1 MHNSIYILFK
11 STFTMKNIVSLMM
24 ALCCSF
30 GVGWAQLGPLSSTGY
45 STEAPVGYWLELE
58 TVTAHSGGAL
68 DGQTTY
74 RLYMN
79 MQNETDYMSSCSGDE
94 SSPMILTSSSGTW
107 YNDIAN
113 TGWNAQG
120 INPVFFAFFPDLA
133 YDSFLTIGAED
144 ATTPAAQHPS
154 SVWGENDATG
164 AFVGGPGSN
173 VVVDDATGGAWYTP
187 FPGIEAAGSHAAFAG
202 EDLRVLVAQFTTA
215 GTMSGQFQVQ
225 VFVEGDQG
233 NEFRD
238 SLPLCTGD
246 GECGGCTDEDAVN
259 YDDEA
264 LYDDGSCIIGVNGCT
279 DETACNYDSEAT
291 NDDDSCEYI
300 AAGECDCDGNVLDEC
315 GVCGGEGI
323 AEGACD
329 CDGNVLDECG
339 VCGGEGIVEGACD
352 CDGNVLDECGVCG
365 GEGIAEG
372 ACDCDG
378 NVLDECGVCG
388 GEGIAEG
395 ACDCDGNV
403 LDECGVCG
411 GEGIAEGDCDCDGN
425 QLDALGVCGGDCTAD
440 ADADGICDDVD
451 ECVGEYDECGICNG
465 PGATGDCGC
474 DGIAEGDCDCDGN
487 QLDALGECGGDC
499 AADADGDGICDDEDD
514 CVGAYDECGVCNG
527 DGIGEGECDCDGN
540 VIDALGECG
549 GGCAAD
555 ADADGICDDVD
566 PCVGEID
573 ECGIC
578 NGPGAVY
585 DCGCSDIPAGD
596 CDCEGTELDAIGECG
611 GDCNADADADG
622 ICDDEDDCLDVNQ
635 NGTCD
640 DEETGDDCFHD
651 SDDDGIVDCED
662 SCPFGDFDNDG
673 ICDAEDPCVGVVDV
687 LGICN
692 GHCFFNVDGDFI
704 CDDVDNCIDT
714 EACNYNDPSNGE
726 CLYLDTC
733 GVCGGPGD
741 VYECGCA
748 DIPAGDCDCEGNQL
762 DQCGVC
768 GGDGTS
774 CLGCID
780 AEACNY
786 DETATIDD
794 GSCYFAD
801 QCGVCDGDGTSCLGC
816 IDADACNYDETA
828 TIDDGSC
835 YFADQCGVCDGD
847 GTSCLGCTD
856 SGACNYDETATIDD
870 ASCLYLDE
878 CGECGGEGTL
888 GCTDEMACNFDAD
901 ADCDDE
907 SCQYNDACGNCGG
920 DAYAGCTDEMACNYD
935 SGAGCDDE
943 SCLYLDECGE
953 CGGEGTLG
961 CTDAEACNY
970 DADADCDDE
979 SCLYNDVCGNCDG
992 DAYAGCTDP
1001 AACNY
1006 DAGAGCDD
1014 GSCLMTDCMGNC
1026 GGGIFPE
1033 GCEYP
1038 ESELYGRELAV
1049 FSECESGFE
1058 NGSVVVLESNN
1069 TIVQYADGASL
1080 VVGTW
1085 SYDECLCA
1093 AGMDA
1098 LLIDLYLPLDCEAFQ
1113 LAVDGDGVI
1122 SQNDFDECDCGVEI
1136 IDNEEYF
1143 CSIDFLDDLEEEVS
1157 VECAEDLPTGCDP
1170 EFAAVDTCTDEI
1182 LVCAFNDGMTGYTT
1196 YDVITAEGPG
1206 ADAAIRIYGLSAQ
1219 TDCLSD
1225 YFVEDEANP
1234 LTLSVFSN
1242 GTARLTGVVHND
1254 VTPSITYAVD
1264 MQFNHGQDADEW
1276 LAESPAHGLLTNWQ
1290 CDIDPAAID
1299 VYDMVNTLSRLT
1311 RLDES
1316 HEGEVIF
1323 LNHMPVSLNKRF
1335 QLGVGGNNHNCND
1348 GFGGWFGWEGVF
1360 NGEPVAGFSGDVI
1373 ADVTNP
1379 VFFDTFCGDEFVQA
1393 TYGVFNLAENSAET
1407 VTQTFSV
1414 NDTQAPEFVS
1424 CPEDISIELSAL
1436 ECGSFDAIDAMFPV
1450 PCLETTDNCANW
1462 DPMYEGCNEPAN
1474 ACGSV
1479 TFTQINSQIDDCP
1492 FIMVVERQWVAN
1504 DGFNTTV
1511 CTQTITVTDTEGPT
1525 FTANVEDTLSCDD
1538 LNEMKATADDCSGV
1552 VSLTFTQDL
1561 QSGTCSNP
1569 GSVSRTYTAID
1580 GCGNVTTF
1588 DQILN
1593 VIDEEAPVVMASEVF
1608 VDCDAYSSSEL
1619 YPLIITDCALREWTE
1634 GEDGVWTSTF
1644 NENWSTIYD
1653 DINSPVEV
1661 EWTDSM
1667 PVLGEGTCYTV
1678 TRTVTATDN
1687 CGNATTM
1694 SYPINISDTTAP
1706 VITAAP
1712 VLNIECSAYLGDS
1725 FQGDDVV
1732 SYAVTAPSGNGVGSS
1747 VEISDESN
1755 DWFGQTSFQVED
1767 DCTFND
1773 LYAAGGGAV
1782 SVTWQDEYTEGETCA
1797 GAVYTRTYTA
1807 TDACGNSASATQ
1819 TVIIVDNS
1827 APTWNEGFYM
1837 EVVACEDATE
1847 ELMNDASHL
1856 PLYEAMDN
1864 CDDDLEYTVSAVLTS
1879 GGCIGSWH
1887 RTWTATDDCDNASQ
1901 FEQTIMVYDSIAP
1914 EFVYFPADT
1923 VMEVNSFCDANYIV
1937 EVTGGEPTA
1946 QDNCDICFDQN
1957 LEISYVEVTSVDCGE
1972 DAASGSRTVTR
1983 TWTVTDQCGNSTSRD
1998 QVITIEDN
2006 QAPSFNEALPGDM
2019 TLECAADD
2027 AAVLTA
2033 SDNCSDVEVI
2043 FTADTVAGDCPN
2055 RYTVTRNWYVEDACG
2070 NSNSHQQIITVI
2082 DETAPIF
2089 NEELPQ
2095 DMTLDCTH
2103 PEAAVLT
2110 AFDNCTDVT
2119 VEFEEAIEAGDCP
2132 NRYTVTRTWT
2142 AADLCGHVTSHTQ
2155 VITVID
2161 ETAPTG
2167 TAHPVI
2173 VDCAEYRDFP
2183 DQLFGDVEAMDNC
2196 DDDVTIT
2203 WNVDADSLLGV
2214 NAEIN
2219 VPASS
2224 TGCYTILR
2232 TYTLTDDCGNST
2244 DIEQIITVEDNT
2256 APIYQGP
2263 GEISIPAE
2271 QYDVEGAYPPDVIWA
2286 YPLDS
2291 EWDSF
2296 PIGYIDDC
2304 SGFFTCTAE
2313 DYPISGGC
2321 ANQPHP
2327 MYNGQSATY
2336 LRVLTITDLCGN
2348 SSTAEVI
2355 INLIDDDAPVFD
2367 FVPEDYTVS
2376 CAEDVVLL
2384 DPIYSDLVDENLD
2397 VDYEEAT
2404 MNLGCEHNYL
2414 LIRHWTVTDNCD
2426 NSVEAEQIITVKDET
2441 APSIDAEAQDMTIEC
2456 AGAFS
2461 NDEAL
2466 ALWLAD
2472 LGGAEASDNCNG
2484 DLSWSMSPAVPALS
2498 DDCGNTGSVTVTF
2511 TATDVCGNAS
2521 STTATFTVEDTTAPV
2536 ITAEAADETIEC
2548 GDYSYIVQVEQTI
2561 QVEEVIQVP
2570 QEEISEDEDGN
2581 EIIETV
2587 YVDSIIL
2594 VTETITVT
2602 DAEEFAAWLETRGGA
2617 MGADDACGDV
2627 TWSTIPAN
2635 PTLSDGCGET
2645 GAVTV
2650 TWVLTD
2656 ECGLTDSTTA
2666 TFTIEDTTDPEFTMV
2681 PENYTA
2687 ECSDEHPLDMA
2698 QATDICGVVD
2708 ITVDADTTYAN
2719 CASNYVVTRTFTA
2732 TDACGNQATAQQ
2744 FITIQ
2749 DTTAPQF
2756 TEDLPGDLTLDCAA
2770 DDAAV
2775 LTATDNCSDVEVIFT
2790 ADTVAGDCPN
2800 RYTITRMWSVAD
2812 ECGNATSHTQ
2822 VVTVVDETAPVF
2834 NEELPADLTLDC
2846 SADDAAVLT
2855 ASDNCSD
2862 VEVIFTADTLL
2873 GDCANNYTIT
2883 RMWSVTDDCGNNTS
2897 HTQVVTVVDDED
2909 PMLSGT
2915 PTDNNGSLEV
2925 PYDSYCG
2932 EVTVPAIADIMAMD
2946 NCGDATACDMEANEA
2961 ANAMIADALGADVL
2975 GADGHLD
2982 YLTGVTTSGINN
2994 PFVTGG
3000 AYTLG
3005 SITTPATLL
3014 DGETCDN
3021 NPNQHGMRMFNF
3033 AGGEYYM
3040 TDAGAMTKDLEN
3052 GTATISMTVS
3062 NDLGAF
3068 EVEATF
3074 GTLMNWEEW
3083 CATPGLESY
3092 KSDCGLGDHMT
3103 WDYAILLD
3111 GTITGVEGT
3120 AFEGTEL
3127 AMSHQPANQY
3137 FGFQFGVGANNKN
3150 ASYGFS
3156 GWYYYGGTLVI
3167 DGEESSAMGSGD
3179 LFGDLDFLQA
3189 WETTFHFCA
3198 VDACGNDVSYSYS
3211 LTSTGELQDPLL
3223 DGGVEG
3229 EQDAEAT
3236 YVKDLIEITTLY
3248 PNPASTQAVLTVEAK
3263 EDVSAKVQIFTM
3275 DGALVQQVFDGQLY
3289 EGWPT
3294 TLELDV
3300 NSLESGLYQ
3309 VRVSSKDFVTTKKLL
3324 VIE

>member
-1 MHNSIYILFK
+1 MTYRKPSPDGHLSLGSAVPRFLEVDPSLRVYNSIYILYK

-24 ALCCSF
+24 ALCCSI
-30 GVGWAQLGPLSSTGY
+30 GVGWAQLGPLSSTNY
-45 STEAPVGYWLELE
+45 STEAPLGYWLELE
-58 TVTAHSGGAL
+58 TVTAHSGLTL

-74 RLYMN
+74 RLYLN
-79 MQNETDYMSSCSGDE
+79 MLNETDFLSSCSGDSSNVMIIE
-94 SSPMILTSSSGTW
+94 STSGTW
-107 YNDIAN
+107 YNN
-113 TGWNAQG
+113 EYNPGWNAIG
-120 INPVFFAFFPDLA
+120 INPFFLPVFPELA

-144 ATTPAAQHPS
+144 SSTPAAQHPATI
-154 SVWGENDATG
+154 WGENDASA
-164 AFVGGPGSN
+164 AFIPGPGFN
-173 VVVDDATGGAWYTP
+173 ITVDDATGGAWYST
-187 FPGIEAAGSHAAFAG
+187 FPGLAQAGSHAAFAG
-202 EDLRVLVAQFTTA
+202 ENLRVLVAQFTTA
-215 GTMSGQFQVQ
+215 GTITGQIQVQ
-225 VFVEGDQG
+225 VFENGDQG
-233 NEFRD
+233 TEFRD
-238 SLPLCTGD
+238 LLPICQT
-246 GECGGCTDEDAVN
+246 GECGGCTDELASN
-259 YDDEA
+259 YDPNA
-264 LYDDGSCIIGVNGCT
+264 LYDDGTCLFASLGCT
-279 DETACNYDSEAT
+279 DVSACNYDADAT
-291 NDDDSCEYI
+291 EDDGSCVLPEDGFDCEGNCLLDVDC
-300 AAGECDCDGNVLDEC
+300 AGECGGDATEDAL
-315 GVCGGEGI
+315 GVCGGDCAADADADGICDDIDECVGELDACGICNGPGAIYECGCADI

-339 VCGGEGIVEGACD
+339 VCGGD
-352 CDGNVLDECGVCG
+352 
-365 GEGIAEG
+365 GIAEG
-372 ACDCDG
+372 A
-378 NVLDECGVCG
+378 
-388 GEGIAEG
+388 
-395 ACDCDGNV
+395 
-403 LDECGVCG
+403 
-411 GEGIAEGDCDCDGN
+411 
-425 QLDALGVCGGDCTAD
+425 
-440 ADADGICDDVD
+440 
-451 ECVGEYDECGICNG
+451 
-465 PGATGDCGC
+465 
-474 DGIAEGDCDCDGN
+474 
-487 QLDALGECGGDC
+487 
-499 AADADGDGICDDEDD
+499 
-514 CVGAYDECGVCNG
+514 
-527 DGIGEGECDCDGN
+527 CDCDGN

-566 PCVGEID
+566 DCVGAID
-573 ECGIC
+573 ACGIC
-578 NGPGAVY
+578 NGPGEIY
-585 DCGCSDIPAGD
+585 ECGCSNIPAGD
-596 CDCEGTELDAIGECG
+596 CDCDGTQLDAIGVCG
-611 GDCNADADADG
+611 GDCTADADADG

-640 DEETGDDCFHD
+640 EDEAGDDCFHD

-673 ICDAEDPCVGVVDV
+673 ICDVEDPCVGVVDV

-692 GHCFFNVDGDFI
+692 GHCFFNVDGDYI
-704 CDDVDNCIDT
+704 CDDVDNCTDMD
-714 EACNYNDPSNGE
+714 ACNYNDPTNGE

-780 AEACNY
+780 GDACNY

-794 GSCYFAD
+794 GSCLYNDA
-801 QCGVCDGDGTSCLGC
+801 CGNCGGSAYAGC
-816 IDADACNYDETA
+816 TDEMACNYDAGAGCDDASCLYLDECGECGGEGTLGCTDDTACNYDAEADCDDESCLYLDECGECGGDGTLGCTDETA
-828 TIDDGSC
+828 CNYDAEADCDDESC

-856 SGACNYDETATIDD
+856 SDACNYDETATIDD
-870 ASCLYLDE
+870 E
-878 CGECGGEGTL
+878 T
-888 GCTDEMACNFDAD
+888 
-901 ADCDDE
+901 
-907 SCQYNDACGNCGG
+907 
-920 DAYAGCTDEMACNYD
+920 
-935 SGAGCDDE
+935 
-943 SCLYLDECGE
+943 
-953 CGGEGTLG
+953 
-961 CTDAEACNY
+961 
-970 DADADCDDE
+970 
-979 SCLYNDVCGNCDG
+979 CLYNDVCGICDG
-992 DAYAGCTDP
+992 DSYAGCTDP

-1006 DAGAGCDD
+1006 DEGAGCDD

-1033 GCEYP
+1033 GCQYP
-1038 ESELYGRELAV
+1038 ESELYGRELEV
-1049 FSECESGFE
+1049 FTECESGFE

-1098 LLIDLYLPLDCEAFQ
+1098 LLVELYLPLDCEAFQ

-1122 SQNDFDECDCGVEI
+1122 SQNDLDECDCGVEI

-1143 CSIDFLDDLEEEVS
+1143 CSTDFLDNLEEEVS
-1157 VECAEDLPTGCDP
+1157 VECAEDLPSGCDP
-1170 EFAAVDTCTDEI
+1170 EFAAADTCTDDI
-1182 LVCAFNDGMTGYTT
+1182 LVCAFNDGLLGYTT

-1225 YFVEDEANP
+1225 MFVEDESNP
-1234 LTLSVFSN
+1234 LTLNVFAN

-1254 VTPSITYAVD
+1254 VTPSITYEVD
-1264 MQFNHGQDADEW
+1264 MQFNHGQNAETW

-1290 CDIDPAAID
+1290 CEIDPSAIE
-1299 VYDMVNTLSRLT
+1299 VYDMVNTISRLT

-1316 HEGEVIF
+1316 HAGEVIF

-1379 VFFDTFCGDEFVQA
+1379 VFFETFCGDEFVQA
-1393 TYGVFNLAENSAET
+1393 TYGVFNLEENTATS

-1424 CPEDISIELSAL
+1424 CPEDITVELSAL

-1450 PCLETTDNCANW
+1450 PCLEVTDNCANW
-1462 DPMYEGCNEPAN
+1462 DPMYEGCNEPES

-1479 TFTQINSQIDDCP
+1479 TFTQNNIQVDDCP
-1492 FIMVVERQWVAN
+1492 FIMVVERQWVAD
-1504 DGFNTTV
+1504 DGFNTTI

-1525 FTANVEDTLSCDD
+1525 FTANLEDTLSCDD

-1580 GCGNVTTF
+1580 GCGNVTMF

-1608 VDCDAYSSSEL
+1608 VDCDEYSASTL
-1619 YPLIITDCALREWTE
+1619 YPLVITDCALRDWTE

-1644 NENWSTIYD
+1644 NENWSTVYD
-1653 DINSPVEV
+1653 DISSLVEV
-1661 EWTDSM
+1661 EWTDST

-1687 CGNATTM
+1687 CGNATTV

-1725 FQGDDVV
+1725 FQGDEVV

-1767 DCTFND
+1767 DCTFNE
-1773 LYAAGGGAV
+1773 LYADGGGAV

-1837 EVVACEDATE
+1837 ELVACEDATE
-1847 ELMNDASHL
+1847 ALMNDASHL

-1887 RTWTATDDCDNASQ
+1887 RTWTAIDDCDNASQ
-1901 FEQTIMVYDSIAP
+1901 FEQTIMVYDSLAP
-1914 EFVYFPADT
+1914 EFVYFPGDT
-1923 VMEVNSFCDANYIV
+1923 TIEVNSFCDANYIV

-1957 LEISYVEVTSVDCGE
+1957 LEISYVETTSVDCGE

-1983 TWTVTDQCGNSTSRD
+1983 TWTVTDQCGNATSRD
-1998 QVITIEDN
+1998 QIITIEDN
-2006 QAPSFNEALPGDM
+2006 QAPSFNETLPGDM

-2043 FTADTVAGDCPN
+2043 FTADTLAGDCPN

-2095 DMTLDCTH
+2095 DMTLDCAH

-2110 AFDNCTDVT
+2110 AYDNCTDVT

-2132 NRYTVTRTWT
+2132 NSYTVTRTWT
-2142 AADLCGHVTSHTQ
+2142 AADLCGHVISHTQ

-2167 TAHPVI
+2167 TAHTAF

-2183 DQLFGDVEAMDNC
+2183 DQLFGDVEALDNC

-2203 WNVDADSLLGV
+2203 WNVDADSLLEV

-2244 DIEQIITVEDNT
+2244 DIEQIIEVEDNT
-2256 APIYQGP
+2256 APIYMGP
-2263 GEISIPAE
+2263 GEITIPAA

-2304 SGFFTCTAE
+2304 SGFFSCTAE

-2327 MYNGQSATY
+2327 MYNGASATY

-2355 INLIDDDAPVFD
+2355 INLVDEDAPVFD
-2367 FVPEDYTVS
+2367 FVPEDYAVS

-2384 DPIYSDLVDENLD
+2384 DPTFSDLVDENLD

-2404 MNLGCEHNYL
+2404 MVLGCDNDYL
-2414 LIRHWTVTDNCD
+2414 LIRRWTVTDNCD
-2426 NSVEAEQIITVKDET
+2426 NSVEAEQIITVKDEI
-2441 APSIDAEAQDMTIEC
+2441 APSIDAAAQDMTIEC
-2456 AGAFS
+2456 AGEFS
-2461 NDEAL
+2461 NNEAL
-2466 ALWLAD
+2466 ANWLVN
-2472 LGGAEASDNCNG
+2472 LGGAAASDNCDG
-2484 DLSWSMSPAVPALS
+2484 DVMWSMSPAAPALS

-2511 TATDVCGNAS
+2511 TATDMCGNAS

-2548 GDYSYIVQVEQTI
+2548 GDYSYDI
-2561 QVEEVIQVP
+2561 QVEEIIQVE
-2570 QEEISEDEDGN
+2570 QEIEVLEGDS
-2581 EIIETV
+2581 IITETIL
-2587 YVDSIIL
+2587 VDSTIL

-2602 DAEEFAAWLETRGGA
+2602 DAEEFAAWLENRGGA
-2617 MGADDACGDV
+2617 TGDIDACGDV
-2627 TWSTIPAN
+2627 TWSSIPAN
-2635 PTLSDGCGET
+2635 PALSDGCGET

-2666 TFTIEDTTDPEFTMV
+2666 TFTIEDTTLPEFTMV
-2681 PENYTA
+2681 PAGYTA
-2687 ECSDEHPLDMA
+2687 ECSDAHPLEMA

-2708 ITVDADTTYAN
+2708 ITVDADTAYAD
-2719 CASNYVVTRTFTA
+2719 CSSNYVVTRTFTA
-2732 TDACGNQATAQQ
+2732 TDACGNHANAEQV
-2744 FITIQ
+2744 IVIQ
-2749 DTTAPQF
+2749 DTTAPEF
-2756 TEDLPGDLTLDCAA
+2756 TEELPGDVTLDCTA

-2800 RYTITRMWSVAD
+2800 RYEITRMWSVED
-2812 ECGNATSHTQ
+2812 ECGNSNSHTQ
-2822 VVTVVDETAPVF
+2822 VVTVVDETAPEF
-2834 NEELPADLTLDC
+2834 NEALPADVTLDC
-2846 SADDAAVLT
+2846 EADEAAVLT

-2862 VEVIFTADTLL
+2862 VEVIFTADTLA
-2873 GDCANNYTIT
+2873 GDCPNRYTIT
-2883 RMWSVTDDCGNNTS
+2883 RMWSVTDDCGNSAS
-2897 HTQVVTVVDDED
+2897 HTQLVTVEDDTA
-2909 PMLSGT
+2909 PMLSNT
-2915 PTDNNGSLEV
+2915 PTEFNNESIEV
-2925 PYDSYCG
+2925 PYDTYCG
-2932 EVTVPAIADIMAMD
+2932 EVTVPAIADVMASD
-2946 NCGDATACDMEANEA
+2946 FCSDATACNMDANAAANE
-2961 ANAMIADALGADVL
+2961 MIADALGADML
-2975 GADGHLD
+2975 GEDGHLD

-3000 AYTLG
+3000 AYTVG
-3005 SITTPATLL
+3005 TITTPATLL

-3040 TDAGAMTKDLEN
+3040 TDEGAMTKDHEN
-3052 GTATISMTVS
+3052 GTATVTMMVS
-3062 NDLGAF
+3062 NDLGSF
-3068 EVEATF
+3068 EVQATF

-3103 WDYAILLD
+3103 WEYAILLD

-3127 AMSHQPANQY
+3127 NLSHQPANQY

-3150 ASYGFS
+3150 AAYGFS

-3179 LFGDLDFLQA
+3179 LFGDLDFFQP
-3189 WETTFHFCA
+3189 WETTFHYCA
-3198 VDACGNDVSYSYS
+3198 VDACGNDVTYNYS

-3223 DGGVEG
+3223 DGGIEG
-3229 EQDAEAT
+3229 EQDTEIVYA
-3236 YVKDLIEITTLY
+3236 KDLIEITTLY
-3248 PNPASTQAVLTVEAK
+3248 PNPASVTAMLTVTVK
-3263 EDVSAKVQIFTM
+3263 QDLTAKVQVFTM
-3275 DGALVQQVFDGQLY
+3275 DGSLVEHVFDGQMF

-3294 TLELDV
+3294 TLEL
-3300 NSLESGLYQ
+3300 NTNNYESGMYQ

>member
-1 MHNSIYILFK
+1 MTYQKPSPHGHLSLGSAVPRCFEVDPFLRVYNSIYILYK

-24 ALCCSF
+24 ALCCSI

-45 STEAPVGYWLELE
+45 STEAPLGYWLELE
-58 TVTAHSGGAL
+58 TVTSHAGGAL

-74 RLYMN
+74 RLYLN
-79 MQNETDYMSSCSGDE
+79 TLNENDYLSSCSGDQANVLILN
-94 SSPMILTSSSGTW
+94 SSNGTW
-107 YNDIAN
+107 YNDIYN

-120 INPVFFAFFPDLA
+120 INPLFLPVFPDLA
-133 YDSFLTIGAED
+133 YDSFLTIGAD
-144 ATTPAAQHPS
+144 DSTTPAAQHPS
-154 SVWGENDATG
+154 TVWGGIDASE
-164 AFVGGPGSN
+164 AFVPGPGFN
-173 VVVDDATGGAWYTP
+173 IVVDDATGGAWYST
-187 FPGIEAAGSHAAFAG
+187 FPGIDQAGSHAAFAG
-202 EDLRVLVAQFTTA
+202 EDKSVLVAQFTTA
-215 GTMSGQFQVQ
+215 GIITGQLQVQ
-225 VFVEGDQG
+225 VFVNGDQG
-233 NEFRD
+233 DEFRD
-238 SLPLCTGD
+238 VLPICQT
-246 GECGGCTDEDAVN
+246 GECGGCTDEAAGN
-259 YDDEA
+259 YDPEA
-264 LYDDGSCIIGVNGCT
+264 LYDDGSCTAAEALGCT
-279 DETACNYDSEAT
+279 DVTACNYDSEADT
-291 NDDDSCEYI
+291 DDGSCEYI
-300 AAGECDCDGNVLDEC
+300 ADGACDCAGNVLDEC

-329 CDGNVLDECG
+329 CE
-339 VCGGEGIVEGACD
+339 
-352 CDGNVLDECGVCG
+352 GNVLDECGVCG

-395 ACDCDGNV
+395 ACDCEGNV

-411 GEGIAEGDCDCDGN
+411 GNGIAEG
-425 QLDALGVCGGDCTAD
+425 A
-440 ADADGICDDVD
+440 
-451 ECVGEYDECGICNG
+451 
-465 PGATGDCGC
+465 
-474 DGIAEGDCDCDGN
+474 
-487 QLDALGECGGDC
+487 
-499 AADADGDGICDDEDD
+499 
-514 CVGAYDECGVCNG
+514 
-527 DGIGEGECDCDGN
+527 CDCDGN
-540 VIDALGECG
+540 VLDALGVCG

-566 PCVGEID
+566 DCVGELD

-578 NGPGAVY
+578 NGSGAIY
-585 DCGCSDIPAGD
+585 ECGCFEIPAGACD
-596 CDCEGTELDAIGECG
+596 CDGTQLDAIGVCG
-611 GDCNADADADG
+611 GDCDADADADG

-640 DEETGDDCFHD
+640 DEEAGDDCFHD

-662 SCPFGDFDNDG
+662 DCPFGDFDNDG
-673 ICDAEDPCVGVVDV
+673 ICDVEDPCVGVVDV

-692 GHCFFNVDGDFI
+692 GHCFFNVDGDYI
-704 CDDVDNCIDT
+704 CDDVDNCTDT
-714 EACNYNDPSNGE
+714 EACNYNDPSNGD

-741 VYECGCA
+741 IYECGCA

-768 GGDGTS
+768 GGDGMS

-794 GSCYFAD
+794 GSCLYNDACGNCGGSAYAGCTDEMACNYDAGAGCDDASCLYLDECGECGGEGTLGCTDAMACNFDAEADCDDESCLYLDECGECGGEGTLGCTDEMACNFDAEADCDDESCYFAD

-816 IDADACNYDETA
+816 TDSEACNYDETA
-828 TIDDGSC
+828 TIDDSSC

-870 ASCLYLDE
+870 A
-878 CGECGGEGTL
+878 
-888 GCTDEMACNFDAD
+888 
-901 ADCDDE
+901 
-907 SCQYNDACGNCGG
+907 
-920 DAYAGCTDEMACNYD
+920 
-935 SGAGCDDE
+935 
-943 SCLYLDECGE
+943 
-953 CGGEGTLG
+953 
-961 CTDAEACNY
+961 
-970 DADADCDDE
+970 

-1033 GCEYP
+1033 GCQYP
-1038 ESELYGRELAV
+1038 ESELYGRELEV
-1049 FSECESGFE
+1049 FTECESGFE

-1098 LLIDLYLPLDCEAFQ
+1098 LMVELYLPLDCEAFQ

-1122 SQNDFDECDCGVEI
+1122 SQNDIAECDCGVEI
-1136 IDNEEYF
+1136 IDNDEYF
-1143 CSIDFLDDLEEEVS
+1143 CSTDFLDGLEEEVS
-1157 VECAEDLPTGCDP
+1157 VECAEDLPSACDP
-1170 EFAAVDTCTDEI
+1170 EFAAADTCTDDI
-1182 LVCAFNDGMTGYTT
+1182 LVCAFNDGLLGYTT

-1225 YFVEDEANP
+1225 MFVEDEANP
-1234 LTLSVFSN
+1234 LTLTVFAN

-1264 MQFNHGQDADEW
+1264 MQFNHGQNAEAW
-1276 LAESPAHGLLTNWQ
+1276 LGESPAHGLMTNWQ
-1290 CDIDPAAID
+1290 CEIDPAAID
-1299 VYDMVNTLSRLT
+1299 VYDMVNTISRLT

-1323 LNHMPVSLNKRF
+1323 LTHMPVSLNKRF

-1348 GFGGWFGWEGVF
+1348 GFGGWFGWEGLF
-1360 NGEPVAGFSGDVI
+1360 NGQPVAGFSGDVI

-1379 VFFDTFCGDEFVQA
+1379 VFFETFCGDEFVQA
-1393 TYGVFNLAENSAET
+1393 TYGVFNIAENSAES

-1424 CPEDISIELSAL
+1424 CPEDITIELSAL

-1450 PCLETTDNCANW
+1450 PCLEVTDNCANW
-1462 DPMYEGCNEPAN
+1462 DPMYEGCNEPEN

-1479 TFTQINSQIDDCP
+1479 TFTQNNTQVDDCP

-1525 FTANVEDTLSCDD
+1525 FTASYEDTLSCDD
-1538 LNEMKATADDCSGV
+1538 LNEMKATADDCSDV

-1580 GCGNVTTF
+1580 GCGNVSTF

-1608 VDCDAYSSSEL
+1608 VDCDEYSASAL
-1619 YPLIITDCALREWTE
+1619 YPLVITDCALRDWTE
-1634 GEDGVWTSTF
+1634 GADGVWTSTF
-1644 NENWSTIYD
+1644 NENWSTVYD
-1653 DINSPVEV
+1653 DISSLVEV
-1661 EWTDSM
+1661 EWTDST

-1687 CGNATTM
+1687 CGNATTV

-1725 FQGDDVV
+1725 FQGDDVI

-1767 DCTFND
+1767 DCTFNE
-1773 LYAAGGGAV
+1773 LYADGGGAV

-1837 EVVACEDATE
+1837 ELVACEDATE
-1847 ELMNDASHL
+1847 ALMNDASHL

-1901 FEQTIMVYDSIAP
+1901 FEQTIMVYDSLAP

-1923 VMEVNSFCDANYIV
+1923 TIEVNSFCDANYIV

-1946 QDNCDICFDQN
+1946 EDNCDVCFDQN
-1957 LEISYVEVTSVDCGE
+1957 LEISYVETTSVDCGE

-1983 TWTVTDQCGNSTSRD
+1983 TWTVTDQCGNTTSRD
-1998 QVITIEDN
+1998 QIITIEDN
-2006 QAPSFNEALPGDM
+2006 QAPTFNEMLPGDM

-2033 SDNCSDVEVI
+2033 SDNCSEVEVI

-2095 DMTLDCTH
+2095 DMTLDCAH

-2119 VEFEEAIEAGDCP
+2119 VEFEEAIEEGNCP

-2142 AADLCGHVTSHTQ
+2142 AADLCGHVISHTQ

-2167 TAHPVI
+2167 TAHPVA

-2196 DDDVTIT
+2196 DNDVTIT
-2203 WNVDADSLLGV
+2203 WDVDADSLLEV
-2214 NAEIN
+2214 NAQIN

-2244 DIEQIITVEDNT
+2244 DIEQIISVEDNT
-2256 APIYQGP
+2256 PPIYMGP
-2263 GEISIPAE
+2263 GEISIPAA

-2313 DYPISGGC
+2313 DYPLSGGC

-2327 MYNGQSATY
+2327 MYNSESATY

-2355 INLIDDDAPVFD
+2355 INLIDEDAPVFE
-2367 FVPEDYTVS
+2367 FIPEDYTVS

-2384 DPIYSDLVDENLD
+2384 DPIVSDLVDENLD
-2397 VDYEEAT
+2397 IEYEEAT
-2404 MNLGCEHNYL
+2404 MQLGCENDYL

-2426 NSVEAEQIITVKDET
+2426 NSVEAEQIITVKDEI

-2456 AGAFS
+2456 AGDFS
-2461 NDEAL
+2461 NNQAL
-2466 ALWLAD
+2466 ANWLVG
-2472 LGGAEASDNCNG
+2472 LGGAAASDNCDG
-2484 DLSWSMSPAVPALS
+2484 DVMWSMSPAAPALS

-2511 TATDVCGNAS
+2511 TATDMCGNAS

-2548 GDYSYIVQVEQTI
+2548 GDYSYDVITEEIEVNIVTSDSLDAEGEVVLDENGDVIVIT
-2561 QVEEVIQVP
+2561 EEV
-2570 QEEISEDEDGN
+2570 
-2581 EIIETV
+2581 ETTV
-2587 YVDSIIL
+2587 F
-2594 VTETITVT
+2594 VTTTYTVT

-2666 TFTIEDTTDPEFTMV
+2666 TFTIEDTTMPEFTMV
-2681 PENYTA
+2681 PANYTA
-2687 ECSDEHPLDMA
+2687 ECSDAHPLDMA
-2698 QATDICGVVD
+2698 EAEDICGVVD
-2708 ITVDADTTYAN
+2708 ITVEADTTFAG
-2719 CASNYVVTRTFTA
+2719 CASNYVVQRTFTA

-2749 DTTAPQF
+2749 DTTAPEF
-2756 TEDLPGDLTLDCAA
+2756 TEALPGDLTLDCAA

-2800 RYTITRMWSVAD
+2800 RYEITRMWSVED
-2812 ECGNATSHTQ
+2812 ECGNSTSHTQ
-2822 VVTVVDETAPVF
+2822 VVTVVDETAPEF
-2834 NEELPADLTLDC
+2834 NEALPADVTLDC
-2846 SADDAAVLT
+2846 AADDAAVLT
-2855 ASDNCSD
+2855 ATDNCSD
-2862 VEVIFTADTLL
+2862 VEVIFAADTLA
-2873 GDCANNYTIT
+2873 GDCPNRYTIT
-2883 RMWSVTDDCGNNTS
+2883 RTWSVTDDCGNNTS
-2897 HTQVVTVVDDED
+2897 HTQLVTVED
-2909 PMLSGT
+2909 NMAPMLSNT
-2915 PTDNNGSLEV
+2915 PTEFNNESIEV
-2925 PYDSYCG
+2925 PYDTYCG
-2932 EVTVPAIADIMAMD
+2932 EVTVPAIADIMATD
-2946 NCGDATACDMEANEA
+2946 FCSDANACDADANAA
-2961 ANAMIADALGADVL
+2961 ANAMIADALGMDML
-2975 GADGHLD
+2975 GEDGHLD
-2982 YLTGVTTSGINN
+2982 YLTSVTTSGINN

-3000 AYTLG
+3000 DYTLG
-3005 SITTPATLL
+3005 TISTPATLL

-3040 TDAGAMTKDLEN
+3040 TDAGTMTKDHEN
-3052 GTATISMTVS
+3052 GTATITMMVS
-3062 NDLGAF
+3062 NDMGSF

-3103 WDYAILLD
+3103 WEYAILLD
-3111 GTITGVEGT
+3111 GTITGKEGT
-3120 AFEGTEL
+3120 MFEGTEL
-3127 AMSHQPANQY
+3127 TMSHQPANEY

-3150 ASYGFS
+3150 AAYGFS

-3179 LFGDLDFLQA
+3179 LFGDLDFFQP
-3189 WETTFHFCA
+3189 WETTFHYCA

-3211 LTSTGELQDPLL
+3211 LTSTGDLQDPLL

-3229 EQDAEAT
+3229 EQDGDLVQA
-3236 YVKDLIEITTLY
+3236 KDLIEITTLH
-3248 PNPASTQAVLTVEAK
+3248 PNPASVRATLTVTVK
-3263 EDVSAKVQIFTM
+3263 QDLTAKVQVFTM
-3275 DGALVQQVFDGQLY
+3275 DGSLVDHVFDGQMY

-3294 TLELDV
+3294 TLEL
-3300 NSLESGLYQ
+3300 NTNNLESGMYQ

>member
-1 MHNSIYILFK
+1 
-11 STFTMKNIVSLMM
+11 
-24 ALCCSF
+24 
-30 GVGWAQLGPLSSTGY
+30 
-45 STEAPVGYWLELE
+45 
-58 TVTAHSGGAL
+58 
-68 DGQTTY
+68 
-74 RLYMN
+74 
-79 MQNETDYMSSCSGDE
+79 TDADACNFD
-94 SSPMILTSSSGTW
+94 P
-107 YNDIAN
+107 
-113 TGWNAQG
+113 
-120 INPVFFAFFPDLA
+120 
-133 YDSFLTIGAED
+133 D
-144 ATTPAAQHPS
+144 AT
-154 SVWGENDATG
+154 
-164 AFVGGPGSN
+164 F
-173 VVVDDATGGAWYTP
+173 
-187 FPGIEAAGSHAAFAG
+187 
-202 EDLRVLVAQFTTA
+202 
-215 GTMSGQFQVQ
+215 
-225 VFVEGDQG
+225 
-233 NEFRD
+233 
-238 SLPLCTGD
+238 
-246 GECGGCTDEDAVN
+246 
-259 YDDEA
+259 
-264 LYDDGSCIIGVNGCT
+264 DDG
-279 DETACNYDSEAT
+279 T
-291 NDDDSCEYI
+291 NCVYI
-300 AAGECDCDGNVLDEC
+300 ADGECDCDGNVLDEC
-315 GVCGGEGI
+315 GVCAGEGI
-323 AEGACD
+323 ADGA
-329 CDGNVLDECG
+329 
-339 VCGGEGIVEGACD
+339 
-352 CDGNVLDECGVCG
+352 
-365 GEGIAEG
+365 
-372 ACDCDG
+372 
-378 NVLDECGVCG
+378 
-388 GEGIAEG
+388 
-395 ACDCDGNV
+395 
-403 LDECGVCG
+403 
-411 GEGIAEGDCDCDGN
+411 
-425 QLDALGVCGGDCTAD
+425 
-440 ADADGICDDVD
+440 
-451 ECVGEYDECGICNG
+451 
-465 PGATGDCGC
+465 
-474 DGIAEGDCDCDGN
+474 
-487 QLDALGECGGDC
+487 
-499 AADADGDGICDDEDD
+499 
-514 CVGAYDECGVCNG
+514 
-527 DGIGEGECDCDGN
+527 CDCDGN
-540 VIDALGECG
+540 VIDALGVCG
-549 GGCAAD
+549 GACAAD

-566 PCVGEID
+566 DCVGAVD
-573 ECGIC
+573 ACGIC
-578 NGPGAVY
+578 NGPGEIY
-585 DCGCSDIPAGD
+585 ECGCSDIPAGD
-596 CDCEGTELDAIGECG
+596 CDCDGTQLDAIGVCG

-640 DEETGDDCFHD
+640 EDEAGDDCFHD

-662 SCPFGDFDNDG
+662 DCPFGDFDNDG
-673 ICDAEDPCVGVVDV
+673 ICDVEDPCVGVVDV

-692 GHCFFNVDGDFI
+692 GHCFFNVDGDYI
-704 CDDVDNCIDT
+704 CDDVDNCTDMD
-714 EACNYNDPSNGE
+714 ACNYNDPTNGD

-733 GVCGGPGD
+733 GVCGGPGEI
-741 VYECGCA
+741 YECGCA
-748 DIPAGDCDCEGNQL
+748 DIPAGDCDCDGNQL

-780 AEACNY
+780 GEACNY

-816 IDADACNYDETA
+816 TDSGACNYDETATIDDGSCYFADQCGVCDGDGTSCLGCVDAEACNYDETA

-888 GCTDEMACNFDAD
+888 GCTDEMACNFDVD
-901 ADCDDE
+901 ADCDDD
-907 SCQYNDACGNCGG
+907 SCLFLDACGNCGG

-935 SGAGCDDE
+935 AGAGCDDE

-961 CTDAEACNY
+961 CTDAEACNF

-1033 GCEYP
+1033 GCQYP
-1038 ESELYGRELAV
+1038 ESELYGRELEV
-1049 FSECESGFE
+1049 FTECESGFE

-1069 TIVQYADGASL
+1069 TIVQYADDASL

-1098 LLIDLYLPLDCEAFQ
+1098 LLVELYLPLDCEAFQ

-1122 SQNDFDECDCGVEI
+1122 SQNDLDECDCGVEI

-1143 CSIDFLDDLEEEVS
+1143 CSTDFLDDLEEEVS

-1170 EFAAVDTCTDEI
+1170 EFAAADTCTDDI
-1182 LVCAFNDGMTGYTT
+1182 LVCAFNDGLLGYTS

-1225 YFVEDEANP
+1225 MFVEDEANP
-1234 LTLSVFSN
+1234 LTLTVFAN

-1254 VTPSITYAVD
+1254 VTPSITYEVD
-1264 MQFNHGQDADEW
+1264 MQFNHGQNAETW

-1290 CDIDPAAID
+1290 CEIDPSAID
-1299 VYDMVNTLSRLT
+1299 VYDMVNTISRLT
-1311 RLDES
+1311 RLDAS
-1316 HEGEVIF
+1316 HAGEVIF

-1348 GFGGWFGWEGVF
+1348 GLGGWFGWEGLF

-1393 TYGVFNLAENSAET
+1393 TYGVFNLEENTAES

-1424 CPEDISIELSAL
+1424 CPEDITLELSAL

-1450 PCLETTDNCANW
+1450 PCLEVTDNCANW
-1462 DPMYEGCNEPAN
+1462 DPMYEGCNEPEN

-1479 TFTQINSQIDDCP
+1479 TFTQNNTQIDDCP

-1511 CTQTITVTDTEGPT
+1511 CTQTITVQDTEGPT
-1525 FTANVEDTLSCDD
+1525 FSANLEDTLSCDD
-1538 LNEMKATADDCSGV
+1538 LNEMKATADDCSDV

-1580 GCGNVTTF
+1580 GCGNVTMF

-1608 VDCDAYSSSEL
+1608 VDCDEYSASTL
-1619 YPLIITDCALREWTE
+1619 YPLVITDCALRDWTE

-1644 NENWSTIYD
+1644 NENWSTVYD
-1653 DINSPVEV
+1653 DISSLVEV
-1661 EWTDSM
+1661 EWTDST

-1687 CGNATTM
+1687 CGNATTV

-1767 DCTFND
+1767 DCTFNE
-1773 LYAAGGGAV
+1773 LYADGGGAV

-1837 EVVACEDATE
+1837 ELVACADATE
-1847 ELMNDASHL
+1847 ALMNDASHL
-1856 PLYEAMDN
+1856 PLYEALDN

-1901 FEQTIMVYDSIAP
+1901 FEQTIMVYDSLAP
-1914 EFVYFPADT
+1914 EFVYFPGDT
-1923 VMEVNSFCDANYIV
+1923 TIEVNSFCDANYIV

-1957 LEISYVEVTSVDCGE
+1957 LEISYVETTSVDCGE

-1983 TWTVTDQCGNSTSRD
+1983 TWTVTDQCGNATSRD
-1998 QVITIEDN
+1998 QIITIEDN
-2006 QAPSFNEALPGDM
+2006 QAPSFNETLPGDM

-2043 FTADTVAGDCPN
+2043 FTADTLAGDCPN

-2095 DMTLDCTH
+2095 DMTLDCAH

-2110 AFDNCTDVT
+2110 AYDNCTDVT

-2142 AADLCGHVTSHTQ
+2142 AADLCGHVISHTQ

-2167 TAHPVI
+2167 TAHTAF

-2203 WNVDADSLLGV
+2203 WDVDADSLLEV

-2244 DIEQIITVEDNT
+2244 EIEQIIEVEDNT
-2256 APIYQGP
+2256 APIYMGP
-2263 GEISIPAE
+2263 GEISIPAA

-2327 MYNGQSATY
+2327 MYNGASATY

-2355 INLIDDDAPVFD
+2355 INLVDEDAPVFD
-2367 FVPEDYTVS
+2367 FIPEDYTVS

-2384 DPIYSDLVDENLD
+2384 DPVVSDLVDESLD
-2397 VDYEEAT
+2397 IEYEEAT
-2404 MNLGCEHNYL
+2404 MVLGCDNDYL
-2414 LIRHWTVTDNCD
+2414 LIRRWTATDNCD
-2426 NSVEAEQIITVKDET
+2426 NSAEAEQIITVKDEI
-2441 APSIDAEAQDMTIEC
+2441 APSIDAAAQDVTIEC
-2456 AGAFS
+2456 AGDFS
-2461 NDEAL
+2461 NNQAL
-2466 ALWLAD
+2466 ANWLVSR
-2472 LGGAEASDNCNG
+2472 GGAAASDNCDG
-2484 DLSWSMSPAVPALS
+2484 DVMWSMSPAAAALS

-2511 TATDVCGNAS
+2511 TAKDMCGNAS

-2548 GDYSYIVQVEQTI
+2548 GDYSYDI
-2561 QVEEVIQVP
+2561 QVEEIIQVS
-2570 QEEISEDEDGN
+2570 QEIEVLEGDSIVTEIQL
-2581 EIIETV
+2581 
-2587 YVDSIIL
+2587 VDSTIL

-2617 MGADDACGDV
+2617 TGADDACGDV
-2627 TWSTIPAN
+2627 TWSSIPAN
-2635 PTLSDGCGET
+2635 PTLIDGCGET

-2666 TFTIEDTTDPEFTMV
+2666 TFTIEDTTNPEFTMV

-2698 QATDICGVVD
+2698 EATDICGVVD
-2708 ITVDADTTYAN
+2708 ITVDADTTYAG
-2719 CASNYVVTRTFTA
+2719 CANNYVVERTFTA
-2732 TDACGNQATAQQ
+2732 TDACGNQTSAQQ

-2749 DTTAPQF
+2749 DTTEPEFNEA
-2756 TEDLPGDLTLDCAA
+2756 LPGDLTLDCAA

-2800 RYTITRMWSVAD
+2800 RYEITRMWSVTD
-2812 ECGNATSHTQ
+2812 ECGNNSSHTQ
-2822 VVTVVDETAPVF
+2822 VVTVVDEIAPEF
-2834 NEELPADLTLDC
+2834 NEALPADVTLDC
-2846 SADDAAVLT
+2846 AADDAAVLT
-2855 ASDNCSD
+2855 ATDNCSD
-2862 VEVIFTADTLL
+2862 VEVIFTADTVA
-2873 GDCANNYTIT
+2873 GDCPNRYEITRTWSVTDDCGNNSSHTQVVTVVDEIAPEFNEALPADVTLDCAADDAAVLTATDNCSDVEVIFTADTVAGDCPNRYEIT
-2883 RMWSVTDDCGNNTS
+2883 RMWSVTDDCGNSTS
-2897 HTQVVTVVDDED
+2897 HTQVVTVEDETD
-2909 PMLSGT
+2909 PILSNL
-2915 PTDNNGSLEV
+2915 PTESNNESIEV
-2925 PYDSYCG
+2925 PYDTYCG
-2932 EVTVPAIADIMAMD
+2932 EVTVPAIADVMAAD
-2946 NCGDATACDMEANEA
+2946 FCSDATACNMDANA
-2961 ANAMIADALGADVL
+2961 DANAMIADALGADML
-2975 GADGHLD
+2975 GEDGHLD

-3000 AYTLG
+3000 AYTVG
-3005 SITTPATLL
+3005 TVTTPATLL

-3033 AGGEYYM
+3033 AGGEYYL
-3040 TDAGAMTKDLEN
+3040 TDEGAMTKDHEN
-3052 GTATISMTVS
+3052 GTATVTMTVS
-3062 NDLGAF
+3062 NDMGAF
-3068 EVEATF
+3068 EVQATF

-3103 WDYAILLD
+3103 WEYAILLD

-3127 AMSHQPANQY
+3127 TMSHQPANQY

-3150 ASYGFS
+3150 AAYGFS
-3156 GWYYYGGTLVI
+3156 GWYYYGGTLVFN
-3167 DGEESSAMGSGD
+3167 GEESSAMGSGD
-3179 LFGDLDFLQA
+3179 LFGDLDFFQP
-3189 WETTFHFCA
+3189 WETTFHYCA
-3198 VDACGNDVSYSYS
+3198 VDACGNDVTYNYS

-3229 EQDAEAT
+3229 EQDTEIVYA
-3236 YVKDLIEITTLY
+3236 KDLIEITTLH
-3248 PNPASTQAVLTVEAK
+3248 PNPASVKATLTVTVK
-3263 EDVSAKVQIFTM
+3263 QDLTAKVQVFTM
-3275 DGALVQQVFDGQLY
+3275 DGSLVEHVFDGPMF

-3294 TLELDV
+3294 TLEL
-3300 NSLESGLYQ
+3300 NTNNYESGLYQ

>member
-1 MHNSIYILFK
+1 MTYRNPSPDGRLSLGSMVPRPLEVDPFLRVNNSIYILYK

-24 ALCCSF
+24 ALCCSI
-30 GVGWAQLGPLSSTGY
+30 GIGWAQLGPLSSTNY

-58 TVTAHSGGAL
+58 AVVPHSGGVL

-79 MQNETDYMSSCSGDE
+79 MQNETDYMSSCSGD
-94 SSPMILTSSSGTW
+94 SDNPLILTSTTGEW
-107 YNDIAN
+107 YNNAAA
-113 TGWNAQG
+113 TTWNAQG
-120 INPVFFAFFPDLA
+120 LNPVFFAFFPELA
-133 YDSFLTIGAED
+133 YDSFLTIGADD

-154 SVWGENDATG
+154 SVWGANDAT
-164 AFVGGPGSN
+164 AEFVGGPGN
-173 VVVDDATGGAWYTP
+173 DITVDDATGGAWYTP
-187 FPGIEAAGSHAAFAG
+187 YPGTVDPDGHVAFAG
-202 EDLRVLVAQFTTA
+202 DDLRVLLAQFTTA
-215 GTMSGQFQVQ
+215 GIINGQFQVQ
-225 VFVEGDQG
+225 VFVEGIQS

-238 SLPLCTGD
+238 LLPICSGD
-246 GECGGCTDEDAVN
+246 GECGGCTDELASN
-259 YDDEA
+259 YDPDA
-264 LYDDGSCIIGVNGCT
+264 LYDDGNCLFASFGCT
-279 DETACNYDSEAT
+279 DASACNYDAEAT
-291 NDDDSCEYI
+291 EDNGSCEFPEDGFNCDGNCVLDI
-300 AAGECDCDGNVLDEC
+300 DCAGECGGDATEDALGVCGGDCDADADADGICDDIDDCVGVVDACGICNGPGAIYECGCADIAEGSCDCDGNVLDEC
-315 GVCGGEGI
+315 GVCGGDGI

-329 CDGNVLDECG
+329 CDGNV
-339 VCGGEGIVEGACD
+339 I
-352 CDGNVLDECGVCG
+352 
-365 GEGIAEG
+365 
-372 ACDCDG
+372 
-378 NVLDECGVCG
+378 
-388 GEGIAEG
+388 
-395 ACDCDGNV
+395 
-403 LDECGVCG
+403 
-411 GEGIAEGDCDCDGN
+411 
-425 QLDALGVCGGDCTAD
+425 DALGV
-440 ADADGICDDVD
+440 
-451 ECVGEYDECGICNG
+451 
-465 PGATGDCGC
+465 
-474 DGIAEGDCDCDGN
+474 
-487 QLDALGECGGDC
+487 
-499 AADADGDGICDDEDD
+499 
-514 CVGAYDECGVCNG
+514 
-527 DGIGEGECDCDGN
+527 
-540 VIDALGECG
+540 CG

-555 ADADGICDDVD
+555 ADADGICDDED
-566 PCVGEID
+566 DCVGAVD
-573 ECGIC
+573 ACGIC
-578 NGPGAVY
+578 NGPGEIY
-585 DCGCSDIPAGD
+585 ECGCSDIPAGD
-596 CDCEGTELDAIGECG
+596 CDCEGTQLDAIGVCG

-640 DEETGDDCFHD
+640 EDEAGDDCFHD

-673 ICDAEDPCVGVVDV
+673 ICDVEDPCVGVVDV

-692 GHCFFNVDGDFI
+692 GHCFFNVDGDYI
-704 CDDVDNCIDT
+704 CDDVDNCT
-714 EACNYNDPSNGE
+714 NMAACNYNDPSNGE
-726 CLYLDTC
+726 CLFLDDC

-768 GGDGTS
+768 GGDGLS

-794 GSCYFAD
+794 GSCLYND
-801 QCGVCDGDGTSCLGC
+801 VCGNCGGSAYEGC
-816 IDADACNYDETA
+816 TDAMACNYDA
-828 TIDDGSC
+828 G
-835 YFADQCGVCDGD
+835 A
-847 GTSCLGCTD
+847 GC
-856 SGACNYDETATIDD
+856 DD
-870 ASCLYLDE
+870 ASCLYLDECGECGGEGTLGCTDDMACNFDAEADCDDESCQYLDE

-888 GCTDEMACNFDAD
+888 GCTDEMACNFDAE
-901 ADCDDE
+901 ADCDDD
-907 SCQYNDACGNCGG
+907 SCYFADQCGVCDG
-920 DAYAGCTDEMACNYD
+920 DGT
-935 SGAGCDDE
+935 
-943 SCLYLDECGE
+943 SC
-953 CGGEGTLG
+953 LG
-961 CTDAEACNY
+961 CTDSEACNY
-970 DADADCDDE
+970 DETATIDDSSCYFADQCGVCDGDGTSCLGCTDSEACNYDE
-979 SCLYNDVCGNCDG
+979 TATIEDETCLYNDVCGNCDG

-1033 GCEYP
+1033 GCQYP
-1038 ESELYGRELAV
+1038 ESELYGRELEV
-1049 FSECESGFE
+1049 FTECESGFE

-1069 TIVQYADGASL
+1069 TIVQYADGSSL

-1098 LLIDLYLPLDCEAFQ
+1098 LLVELYLPLDCEAFQ

-1122 SQNDFDECDCGVEI
+1122 SQSDLDECDCGVEI

-1143 CSIDFLDDLEEEVS
+1143 CSTDFLDDLEEEVS

-1170 EFAAVDTCTDEI
+1170 EFAAADTCTDDI
-1182 LVCAFNDGMTGYTT
+1182 LVCAFNDGLLGYTT

-1225 YFVEDEANP
+1225 MFVEDEANP
-1234 LTLSVFSN
+1234 LTLTVFAN

-1254 VTPSITYAVD
+1254 VTPSITYEVD
-1264 MQFNHGQDADEW
+1264 MQFNHGQNAETW

-1290 CDIDPAAID
+1290 CEIDPSAID
-1299 VYDMVNTLSRLT
+1299 VYNMVNTISRLT

-1316 HEGEVIF
+1316 HAGEVIF

-1348 GFGGWFGWEGVF
+1348 GFGGWFGWEGLF

-1379 VFFDTFCGDEFVQA
+1379 VFFETFCGDEFVQA
-1393 TYGVFNLAENSAET
+1393 TYGVFNIEENTAES
-1407 VTQTFSV
+1407 VTQTFAV

-1424 CPEDISIELSAL
+1424 CPEDITVELSAL

-1450 PCLETTDNCANW
+1450 PCLEVTDNCANW
-1462 DPMYEGCNEPAN
+1462 DPMYEGCNEPEN

-1479 TFTQINSQIDDCP
+1479 TFTQNNTQIDDCP

-1511 CTQTITVTDTEGPT
+1511 CSQTITVKDTEGPT
-1525 FTANVEDTLSCDD
+1525 FSANLEDTLSCDD
-1538 LNEMKATADDCSGV
+1538 LNEVKATADDCSGV

-1580 GCGNVTTF
+1580 GCGNVTSF

-1593 VIDEEAPVVMASEVF
+1593 VIDEEAPVVMASEFF
-1608 VDCDAYSSSEL
+1608 VDCDEYSASTL
-1619 YPLIITDCALREWTE
+1619 YPLVITDCALRDWTE

-1653 DINSPVEV
+1653 DISSLVEV
-1661 EWTDSM
+1661 EWTDST

-1678 TRTVTATDN
+1678 IRSVTATDN
-1687 CGNATTM
+1687 CGNATTV

-1767 DCTFND
+1767 DCTFNE
-1773 LYAAGGGAV
+1773 LYADGGGAV

-1837 EVVACEDATE
+1837 ELVACEDATE
-1847 ELMNDASHL
+1847 ALMNDASHL

-1887 RTWTATDDCDNASQ
+1887 RTWTAIDDCDNASQ
-1901 FEQTIMVYDSIAP
+1901 FEQTIMVYDSLAP
-1914 EFVYFPADT
+1914 EFVYFPGDT
-1923 VMEVNSFCDANYIV
+1923 TIEVNSFCDANYIV

-1957 LEISYVEVTSVDCGE
+1957 LEISYVETTSVDCGE

-1983 TWTVTDQCGNSTSRD
+1983 TWTVTDQCGNATSRD

-2006 QAPSFNEALPGDM
+2006 QAPSFNESLPGDM

-2043 FTADTVAGDCPN
+2043 FTADTLAGDCPN

-2095 DMTLDCTH
+2095 DMTLDCAH

-2110 AFDNCTDVT
+2110 AYDNCTDVT

-2132 NRYTVTRTWT
+2132 NSYTVTRTWT
-2142 AADLCGHVTSHTQ
+2142 AADLCGHVISHTQ

-2167 TAHPVI
+2167 TAHTAF

-2203 WNVDADSLLGV
+2203 WDVEADSLLEV

-2244 DIEQIITVEDNT
+2244 DIEQIIEVEDNT
-2256 APIYQGP
+2256 APIYMGP
-2263 GEISIPAE
+2263 GEISIPAA

-2304 SGFFTCTAE
+2304 SGFFSCTAE
-2313 DYPISGGC
+2313 DFPISGGC

-2327 MYNGQSATY
+2327 MYNGASATY

-2355 INLIDDDAPVFD
+2355 INLVDEDAPVFD

-2376 CAEDVVLL
+2376 CAEEVVLI
-2384 DPIYSDLVDENLD
+2384 DPIVSDLVDENLD
-2397 VDYEEAT
+2397 VEYEEAT
-2404 MNLGCEHNYL
+2404 MVLGCDNDYL
-2414 LIRHWTVTDNCD
+2414 LIRRWTVTDNCD
-2426 NSVEAEQIITVKDET
+2426 NSVEAEQIITVKDEI
-2441 APSIDAEAQDMTIEC
+2441 APSIDAAAQDMTIEC
-2456 AGAFS
+2456 AGDFS
-2461 NDEAL
+2461 NNEAL
-2466 ALWLAD
+2466 ANWLANR
-2472 LGGAEASDNCNG
+2472 GGAAASDNCDG
-2484 DLSWSMSPAVPALS
+2484 DVMWSMSPAAPALS
-2498 DDCGNTGSVTVTF
+2498 DECGNTGSVTVTY
-2511 TATDVCGNAS
+2511 TATDICGNAS

-2536 ITAEAADETIEC
+2536 ITAEAADATIEC
-2548 GDYSYIVQVEQTI
+2548 GDYSYIVQVEETI
-2561 QVEEVIQVP
+2561 QVEEIIQVE
-2570 QEEISEDEDGN
+2570 QEVIYEDEDGN
-2581 EIIETV
+2581 EIIDIILVDQTILV
-2587 YVDSIIL
+2587 DAIILVDSI
-2594 VTETITVT
+2594 ITVT
-2602 DAEEFAAWLETRGGA
+2602 DAEEFAAWLENRGGA
-2617 MGADDACGDV
+2617 TGDIDACGDV
-2627 TWSTIPAN
+2627 TWSSIPAN
-2635 PTLSDGCGET
+2635 PELSDGCGET
-2645 GAVTV
+2645 GEVTV

-2666 TFTIEDTTDPEFTMV
+2666 IFTIEDTTNPEFTMV
-2681 PENYTA
+2681 PADYTA
-2687 ECSDEHPLDMA
+2687 ECSDAHPLEMA

-2708 ITVDADTTYAN
+2708 ITVDADTTYAD
-2719 CASNYVVTRTFTA
+2719 CPSNYVVTRTFTA
-2732 TDACGNQATAQQ
+2732 TDACGNHANAEQV
-2744 FITIQ
+2744 IIIQ
-2749 DTTAPQF
+2749 DTTAPEF
-2756 TEDLPGDLTLDCAA
+2756 TEALPGDLTLDCAA

-2800 RYTITRMWSVAD
+2800 RYEITRMWSVED
-2812 ECGNATSHTQ
+2812 ECGNNNSHTQ
-2822 VVTVVDETAPVF
+2822 VVTVVDETAPEF
-2834 NEELPADLTLDC
+2834 NEALPADVTLDC
-2846 SADDAAVLT
+2846 AADNAAVLT

-2862 VEVIFTADTLL
+2862 VEVIFTADTLA
-2873 GDCANNYTIT
+2873 GDCPNRYTVT
-2883 RMWSVTDDCGNNTS
+2883 RLWSVTDECGNSAS
-2897 HTQVVTVVDDED
+2897 HTQVVIVEDETS
-2909 PMLSGT
+2909 PMLSNI
-2915 PTDNNGSLEV
+2915 PTELNNESIEV
-2925 PYDSYCG
+2925 PYDTYCG
-2932 EVTVPAIADIMAMD
+2932 EVTVPAIADVMASD
-2946 NCGDATACDMEANEA
+2946 FCSDATACNVDANAA
-2961 ANAMIADALGADVL
+2961 ANAMIADALGADML
-2975 GADGHLD
+2975 GEDGHLD

-3000 AYTLG
+3000 SYTVG
-3005 SITTPATLL
+3005 DITTPATLL

-3040 TDAGAMTKDLEN
+3040 TDEGAMTKDHEN
-3052 GTATISMTVS
+3052 GTATVTMMVS
-3062 NDLGAF
+3062 NDMGAF
-3068 EVEATF
+3068 EVQATF

-3103 WDYAILLD
+3103 WEYAILLD

-3127 AMSHQPANQY
+3127 TMSHQPANEY

-3150 ASYGFS
+3150 AAYGFS
-3156 GWYYYGGTLVI
+3156 GWYYYGGTLVFN
-3167 DGEESSAMGSGD
+3167 GEESSAMGSGD
-3179 LFGDLDFLQA
+3179 LFGDLDFLKP
-3189 WETTFHFCA
+3189 WETTFHYCA
-3198 VDACGNDVSYSYS
+3198 VDACGNDVTYNYS
-3211 LTSTGELQDPLL
+3211 LTSTGDLQNPLL
-3223 DGGVEG
+3223 DGDVEG
-3229 EQDAEAT
+3229 QQDAEIV
-3236 YVKDLIEITTLY
+3236 YVKDLIEITTLH
-3248 PNPASTQAVLTVEAK
+3248 PNPASVKATLTVTVK
-3263 EDVSAKVQIFTM
+3263 QDLTVKVQVFTM
-3275 DGALVQQVFDGQLY
+3275 DGSLVEHVFDGQMF

-3294 TLELDV
+3294 TLEL
-3300 NSLESGLYQ
+3300 NTNNYESGMYQ